1 MTRKR
6 TWGVALRAA
15 GGALA
20 ASLLLGGTAVAR
32 RTPFQATVR
41 LEGQFQMDGQ
51 VTAAR
56 HVLGEQ
62 VGQMVVRTWTFTPTC
77 VAGPCA
83 QVALTR
89 QRAAGSDNLV
99 LNLTAANLYTGTG
112 VFYAPLRCAGR
123 PIAHGESVPFKVT
136 VQITGTTLEGA
147 VPVATQVHA
156 TYADLGRRNLT
167 RCVAVPGH
175 DAAVYS
181 GVRVS

>member
-6 TWGVALRAA
+6 SWGVALQAA

-32 RTPFQATVR
+32 RTPFQPTVR
-41 LEGQFQMDGQ
+41 LEAQFQMNGR

-62 VGQMVVRTWTFTPTC
+62 VGQTVVRTWTFTPTC
-77 VAGPCA
+77 AAGPCT

-89 QRAAGSDNLV
+89 QRAAGFDNLV
-99 LNLTAANLYTGTG
+99 LNLTSANLYAGTGT
-112 VFYAPLRCAGR
+112 FYAPLRCAGR
-123 PIAHGESVPFKVT
+123 TIARGESVPFQVT

-147 VPVATQVHA
+147 VPVATQVQA

-167 RCVAVPGH
+167 RCVAAPGH
-175 DAAVYS
+175 DAAVYN